1 MIFQLLVR
9 LCCTL
14 LATFM
19 FDKRQE
25 NLEKNRMYM
34 GVPFI
39 AEWVRD
45 KGHHVKS
52 QVNAAAG
59 RP

>member
-1 MIFQLLVR
+1 
-9 LCCTL
+9 
-14 LATFM
+14 
-19 FDKRQE
+19 
-25 NLEKNRMYM
+25 M

-59 RP
+59 KSEDNKSITTPIFE